1 MDVVG
6 GQCDV
11 EAGGKQDGAC
21 HGQQVEHTS
30 GGGTGGGRVERLS
43 LCNVTFL
50 PVPPTHSTTC
60 TVECVYM

>member
-30 GGGTGGGRVERLS
+30 GGGTGGGGGWRD
-43 LCNVTFL
+43 
-50 PVPPTHSTTC
+50 
-60 TVECVYM
+60 